1 MVWAAL
7 LSSLAS
13 ITFAHETQPAVMDAA
28 IAEAATLTLSLNAEA
43 VLAGID
49 LSEYADTD
57 DAPEAAA
64 YDALRALSADELAE
78 TLAAEGIGD
87 ILLTEGLG
95 PLSLDAVEVVPEANA
110 ELPRE
115 TIVTLSAPVTG
126 AVRVGPAARFGQ
138 MILRQEDET
147 AFSGLLTP
155 GELSPALEPGSA
167 EGIGATLVRYV
178 GQGFIHV
185 IPDGVDHILFV
196 LGLFFFSLALR
207 PLLIQVTAF
216 TVGHIITLAL
226 AVTGLVSAPGSVVE
240 PLIALSIAYV
250 AIENI
255 VRPKLGWWRPLIVFA
270 FGLLHGLGFASVF
283 GEIGGGGSLVAR
295 LVGFM
300 VGLEIG
306 HLTVIAVA
314 FVLLGLPF
322 GRQPWYRRYI
332 AVPASVIIA
341 AFGLATFLDRAFGVP
356 FGPLGFLVI

>member
-1 MVWAAL
+1 MILAAL
-7 LSSLAS
+7 LSTLAT
-13 ITFAHETQPAVMDAA
+13 ITFAHETQPAVMDLDLGEGAV
-28 IAEAATLTLSLNAEA
+28 LTLDLNAEA

-49 LSEYADTD
+49 LSAYDDTD
-57 DAPEAAA
+57 DAPEAEA
-64 YDALRALSADELAE
+64 YDALRALPDEALAE
-78 TLAAEGIGD
+78 AVGSEGLDG

-95 PLSLDAVEVVPEANA
+95 ALTLTGVEVVPEPDP
-110 ELPRE
+110 ELPRR
-115 TIVTLSAPVTG
+115 TIATLEAPVDG
-126 AVRVGPAARFGQ
+126 AVRIGPAPRLGSL
-138 MILRQEDET
+138 ILRQEDET
-147 AFSGLLTP
+147 AFAGILAP

-167 EGIGATLVRYV
+167 EGLGATLVRYV
-178 GQGFIHV
+178 GQGFVHV

-196 LGLFFFSLALR
+196 LGLFFFSLHLR
-207 PLLIQVTAF
+207 PLLVQVTAF

-226 AVTGLVSAPGSVVE
+226 AVMGLVSAPGAIVE

-255 VRPKLGWWRPLIVFA
+255 VRPRLGWWRPVIVFA

-314 FVLLGLPF
+314 FVLLALPF
-322 GRQPWYRRYI
+322 GRKPWWRSRVAI
-332 AVPASVIIA
+332 PASAVIA